1 MWDHSIYCIVKH
13 RGLHIISER
22 SFLHSS
28 NSRRYKDDSKLH
40 PKARRGGSTDVAI
53 NSILVS
59 CHVHDLLLPAYHPL
73 RPRIDE
79 ERRHSRRGYDRLH
92 QSGYLLDGRRSPR
105 SGHSRQLCV
114 WPPIALCRSE
124 LYLKHDYTCLQLT
137 ADALTM
143 VQQLYGV
150 IPAITAVGP
159 HSQAV
164 VDMLLQARSAGKLTE
179 VDLPPE
185 IDRLIL
191 LDRGMDPVSA
201 FVTPLTY
208 EGMLDEVLGIER
220 GAVTVSEK
228 TLELKG
234 DKMLTIRLNNSDSF
248 FQEMRD
254 YNVVK
259 VARVLAQK
267 VAQVGGRARGK
278 GVRRRG
284 GEGEAAERE
293 RVHGRVHGVPAE
305 APGPAESQAAG
316 ADALR
321 RGGER
326 RG

>member
-1 MWDHSIYCIVKH
+1 MI
-13 RGLHIISER
+13 
-22 SFLHSS
+22 
-28 NSRRYKDDSKLH
+28 
-40 PKARRGGSTDVAI
+40 
-53 NSILVS
+53 
-59 CHVHDLLLPAYHPL
+59 
-73 RPRIDE
+73 
-79 ERRHSRRGYDRLH
+79 
-92 QSGYLLDGRRSPR
+92 
-105 SGHSRQLCV
+105 
-114 WPPIALCRSE
+114 
-124 LYLKHDYTCLQLT
+124 
-137 ADALTM
+137 
-143 VQQLYGV
+143 QQLYGV

-164 VDMLLQARSAGKLTE
+164 VDMLLQARAEGQLNE

-191 LDRGMDPVSA
+191 LDRGADLVSA

-267 VAQVGGRARGK
+267 VAQVGGRSAAG
-278 GVRRRG
+278 GARRRG
-284 GEGEAAERE
+284 GEGEAAERQ
-293 RVHGRVHGVPAE
+293 RVDGGVPGVPAE
-305 APGPAESQAAG
+305 AAGPAEPQAAR

-321 RGGER
+321 RGGGAGR
-326 RG
+326 

>member
-1 MWDHSIYCIVKH
+1 MI
-13 RGLHIISER
+13 
-22 SFLHSS
+22 
-28 NSRRYKDDSKLH
+28 
-40 PKARRGGSTDVAI
+40 
-53 NSILVS
+53 
-59 CHVHDLLLPAYHPL
+59 
-73 RPRIDE
+73 
-79 ERRHSRRGYDRLH
+79 
-92 QSGYLLDGRRSPR
+92 
-105 SGHSRQLCV
+105 
-114 WPPIALCRSE
+114 
-124 LYLKHDYTCLQLT
+124 
-137 ADALTM
+137 
-143 VQQLYGV
+143 QQLYGV
-150 IPAITAVGP
+150 IPTITAVGP

-164 VDMLLQARSAGKLTE
+164 VDMLLQARSAGHLNE

-234 DKMLTIRLNNSDSF
+234 DKMLTIRLNNSDQF

-267 VAQVGGRARGK
+267 VAQVGGRRQEGEST
-278 GVRRRG
+278 RRG
-284 GEGEAAERE
+284 SEGEAAERK
-293 RVHGRVHGVPAE
+293 RVDGGVYGVPAE
-305 APGPAESQAAG
+305 ASGLAESQAAG

-321 RGGER
+321 RESGAGE
-326 RG
+326 